1 MKLVFLFSFFLSL
14 SNASSFRVENS
25 LITYFGVHYL
35 HKWEGS
41 TSDVKGVVSYDKNID
56 QYECSISVPLNT
68 FSSGNDNRDSNM
80 LIYCKAFDFPNIN
93 FQSTS
98 IKVNESTLEIEG
110 KIEFA
115 GEEKEIKTNA
125 KLNSLDNNLF
135 AIEGELDILLSEFK
149 VERPSLLFVE
159 IEDLV
164 KIKYSIQGVKN
175 E

>member
-14 SNASSFRVENS
+14 LNASSFRVENS

-80 LIYCKAFDFPNIN
+80 LVYCKAFDFPNIN

-164 KIKYSIQGVKN
+164 RIKYSIQGVKN